1 MSDHLILYNYIYKI
15 LLAYLAAWEERE
27 NKMKGEKEKER
38 EKVSV
43 ENFRAI
49 ISSATN
55 QEREKNNN
63 NQ

>member
-49 ISSATN
+49 ISSVTN